1 MALRKSLEKI
11 ILEYPL
17 VSKDNFKG
25 HSFASYVRN
34 VVPKSISASL
44 ELPEIYS
51 VKASAGNG
59 SWAKVP
65 WIAIFN
71 NLVTESVQ
79 SGFYCVYLFRADF
92 SGVYLS
98 LNQGIADKRNKFGL
112 GKSRDMVRDQAQLF
126 KDKLGSDQL
135 REFSEPLDLQL
146 DSIPKKTTSRRLGL
160 AYEAGNIASKFYSRE
175 SLPDDKELVDD
186 VRKVLEIY
194 FSLFEEVSLKEDAD
208 SDLFK
213 KVSLKKEAK
222 NNEAEREWFE
232 DPTKYRLHRVTE
244 RNQTLSRK
252 VKELQ
257 GYECKACGFDF
268 ESRYGEIGKGY
279 IEAHHNVPISN
290 LSGAKIQVDPLND
303 FTVLCSNC
311 HSMIHRIKPTPTV
324 EEFRQ
329 KLKI

>member
-1 MALRKSLEKI
+1 MALRESIEKI

-17 VSKDNFKG
+17 VSNDNFKG

-51 VKASAGNG
+51 VKASAGKG

-71 NLVTESVQ
+71 KLVTESVK

-98 LNQGIADKRNKFGL
+98 LNQGIADKRDQFGL
-112 GKSRDMVRDQAQLF
+112 GKSKEILRGQAKLF
-126 KDKLGSDQL
+126 KDKLGSDKL
-135 REFSEPLDLQL
+135 REFSDPLDLKL
-146 DSIPKKTTSRRLGL
+146 DSIPKTTTARRLGL

-175 SLPDDKELVDD
+175 SLPDDKELVED
-186 VRKVLEIY
+186 VGKVLEIY
-194 FSLFEEVSLKEDAD
+194 FSLFEEVSLKEEAD

-252 VKELQ
+252 VKQLQ
-257 GYECKACGFDF
+257 GCICKACGFDF
-268 ESRYGEIGKGY
+268 ESRYGKIGKGY

-290 LSGAKIQVDPLND
+290 LSGTKIKLDPLKD

-311 HSMIHRIKPTPTV
+311 HSMIHRIKPTPTL

-329 KLKI
+329 NLKM

>member
-1 MALRKSLEKI
+1 MALRESLEKI
-11 ILEYPL
+11 LFEYPL
-17 VSKDNFKG
+17 VSNDNFEG
-25 HSFASYVRN
+25 HSFASYVKN

-71 NLVTESVQ
+71 KLVTESVQ

-98 LNQGIADKRNKFGL
+98 LNQGIADKRKKFGL
-112 GKSRDMVRDQAQLF
+112 GKSREMVRDQAQLF
-126 KDKLGSDQL
+126 KDKLGSDKL
-135 REFSEPLDLQL
+135 REFSETLDLQL
-146 DSIPKKTTSRRLGL
+146 DSIPKKTTSRRLGI
-160 AYEAGNIASKFYSRE
+160 AYEAGNIASKFYSSE
-175 SLPDDKELVDD
+175 SLPDDKELVGD
-186 VRKVLEIY
+186 VRKMLEIY
-194 FSLFEEVSLKEDAD
+194 FSLFEEVSLKEEAD
-208 SDLFK
+208 SDLFQE
-213 KVSLKKEAK
+213 VSLKKEAK

-232 DPTKYRLHRVTE
+232 YPTKYRLHRVTE
-244 RNQTLSRK
+244 RNQTLSIK

-268 ESRYGEIGKGY
+268 EDRDGEIGKGY
-279 IEAHHNVPISN
+279 IEAHHNVPISH
-290 LSGAKIQVDPLND
+290 LSGANIQLDPLKD

-311 HSMIHRIKPTPTV
+311 HSMIHRIKPTPTL

-329 KLKI
+329 NLQI

>member
-1 MALRKSLEKI
+1 
-11 ILEYPL
+11 
-17 VSKDNFKG
+17 
-25 HSFASYVRN
+25 
-34 VVPKSISASL
+34 L

-71 NLVTESVQ
+71 KLVTESVM

-98 LNQGIADKRNKFGL
+98 FNQGIADKRDQFGL
-112 GKSRDMVRDQAQLF
+112 GVSREILRAQAKIF
-126 KDKLGSDQL
+126 KDKLGSEKL
-135 REFSEPLDLQL
+135 RQFSEPLNLKL
-146 DSIPKKTTSRRLGL
+146 DSIPKATTSRRLGL

-175 SLPDDKELVDD
+175 SLPDDKELVGD
-186 VRKVLEIY
+186 VRKMLKIY

-213 KVSLKKEAK
+213 EVSF
-222 NNEAEREWFE
+222 NNEAEKHEVEREWFE

-252 VKELQ
+252 VKQLQ
-257 GYECKACGFDF
+257 GCICKACGFDF
-268 ESRYGEIGKGY
+268 ESRYGKIGKGY

-290 LSGAKIQVDPLND
+290 LSGTKIKLDPLKD

-311 HSMIHRIKPTPTV
+311 HSMIHRIKPTPTL

-329 KLKI
+329 NLKM

>member
-1 MALRKSLEKI
+1 MALRESLEKI
-11 ILEYPL
+11 MFEYPL
-17 VSKDNFKG
+17 ASNDNCKG

-51 VKASAGNG
+51 IKASAGNG

-71 NLVTESVQ
+71 KLVTENVQ
-79 SGFYCVYLFRADF
+79 SGFYCVYFFRADF

-98 LNQGIADKRNKFGL
+98 LNQGIADKRDQFGL
-112 GKSRDMVRDQAQLF
+112 GVSREILRDQAKLF
-126 KDKLGSDQL
+126 KDKLGSDKL
-135 REFSEPLDLQL
+135 REFSDTLDLKL
-146 DSIPKKTTSRRLGL
+146 DSIPKATTSRRLGL
-160 AYEAGNIASKFYSRE
+160 AYEAGNIASKFYSME
-175 SLPDDKELVDD
+175 SLPDDKELVGD
-186 VRKVLEIY
+186 VMKMLEIY
-194 FSLFEEVSLKEDAD
+194 FSLFEEVSLKEAN
-208 SDLFK
+208 SDLFQE
-213 KVSLKKEAK
+213 VSLKKEAK
-222 NNEAEREWFE
+222 KNEVERELFE

-244 RNQTLSRK
+244 RNQTLSKK
-252 VKELQ
+252 VKKLQ

-268 ESRYGEIGKGY
+268 ESRYGEIGRGY
-279 IEAHHNVPISN
+279 IEAHHNVPISK
-290 LSGAKIQVDPLND
+290 LSGAKIQLDPLKD

-329 KLKI
+329 NLKM

>member
-1 MALRKSLEKI
+1 MALRESLEKI
-11 ILEYPL
+11 MFEYPL
-17 VSKDNFKG
+17 ASNDNCKG

-51 VKASAGNG
+51 IKASAGNG

-71 NLVTESVQ
+71 KLVTENVQ
-79 SGFYCVYLFRADF
+79 SGFYCVYFFRADF

-98 LNQGIADKRNKFGL
+98 LNQGIADKRDQFGL
-112 GKSRDMVRDQAQLF
+112 GVSREILRDQAKLF
-126 KDKLGSDQL
+126 KDKLGSDKL
-135 REFSEPLDLQL
+135 REFSDTLDLKL
-146 DSIPKKTTSRRLGL
+146 DSIPKATTSRRLGL
-160 AYEAGNIASKFYSRE
+160 AYEAGNIASKFYSME
-175 SLPDDKELVDD
+175 SLPDDKELVGD
-186 VRKVLEIY
+186 VMKMLEIY
-194 FSLFEEVSLKEDAD
+194 FSLFEEVSLKEAN
-208 SDLFK
+208 SDLFQE
-213 KVSLKKEAK
+213 VSLKKEAK
-222 NNEAEREWFE
+222 KNEVERELFE

-252 VKELQ
+252 VKKLQ

-268 ESRYGEIGKGY
+268 ESRYGEIGRGY
-279 IEAHHNVPISN
+279 IEAHHNVPISK
-290 LSGAKIQVDPLND
+290 LSGAKIQLDPLNG

-329 KLKI
+329 NLKI

>member
-1 MALRKSLEKI
+1 MALRESLEKI
-11 ILEYPL
+11 MFEYPL
-17 VSKDNFKG
+17 VSNDDFNG

-44 ELPEIYS
+44 ELPEIYR

-71 NLVTESVQ
+71 KLVTDNVK

-98 LNQGIADKRNKFGL
+98 LNQGIADKRDQFGL
-112 GKSRDMVRDQAQLF
+112 GKSRDILRDQAKLF
-126 KDKLGSDQL
+126 KDKLGSDKL
-135 REFSEPLDLQL
+135 REFSDSLDLKL
-146 DSIPKKTTSRRLGL
+146 DSIPKATTSRRLGL

-175 SLPDDKELVDD
+175 SLPDDKELVGD
-186 VRKVLEIY
+186 VRKMLEIY
-194 FSLFEEVSLKEDAD
+194 FSLFEEVSLKEEAD
-208 SDLFK
+208 SDFFK
-213 KVSLKKEAK
+213 EVSLKKEAK

-232 DPTKYRLHRVTE
+232 DRTKYRLHRVTE
-244 RNQTLSRK
+244 RNQTLSKK
-252 VKELQ
+252 VKQLQ
-257 GYECKACGFDF
+257 GCICKACGFDF
-268 ESRYGEIGKGY
+268 ESRYGEIGRGY
-279 IEAHHNVPISN
+279 IEAHHNVPISK
-290 LSGAKIQVDPLND
+290 LSGTKIQLDPLND

-311 HSMIHRIKPTPTV
+311 HSMIHRIKPTPTL

-329 KLKI
+329 NLKM

>member
-1 MALRKSLEKI
+1 MVLRESLEKI
-11 ILEYPL
+11 LWEYPL
-17 VSKDNFKG
+17 VSNDNFQG

-71 NLVTESVQ
+71 KLVTETVQ

-92 SGVYLS
+92 SGVDLS
-98 LNQGIADKRNKFGL
+98 INQGIADKRNKFGL
-112 GKSRDMVRDQAQLF
+112 GKSRDMVRAQAKLF

-146 DSIPKKTTSRRLGL
+146 DSIPKETTSRRLGL

-194 FSLFEEVSLKEDAD
+194 FSLFEEVSLKEEAD

-222 NNEAEREWFE
+222 NNKAEREWFE
-232 DPTKYRLHRVTE
+232 YPTKYRLHRVTE

-290 LSGAKIQVDPLND
+290 LSGAKIQLDPLND

-329 KLKI
+329 NLKM

>member
-1 MALRKSLEKI
+1 MALRESLEKI
-11 ILEYPL
+11 LWEYPL
-17 VSKDNFKG
+17 VSNDNFQG

-71 NLVTESVQ
+71 KLVTETVQ

-92 SGVYLS
+92 WGVYLS

-112 GKSRDMVRDQAQLF
+112 GKSRDMVRTQAQLF

-146 DSIPKKTTSRRLGL
+146 DSIPKETTSRRLGL

-194 FSLFEEVSLKEDAD
+194 FSLFEEVSLKEEAD

-290 LSGAKIQVDPLND
+290 LSGAKFQLDPLND

-311 HSMIHRIKPTPTV
+311 HSMIHCIKPTPTV

-329 KLKI
+329 NLKM

>member
-1 MALRKSLEKI
+1 MALRESLEKI
-11 ILEYPL
+11 MFEYPL
-17 VSKDNFKG
+17 ASNDNFNG

-59 SWAKVP
+59 SWPKVP

-71 NLVTESVQ
+71 KLVTESVK

-98 LNQGIADKRNKFGL
+98 LNQGIADKRDQFGL
-112 GKSRDMVRDQAQLF
+112 GVSREILRAQAKLF
-126 KDKLGSDQL
+126 KDKLGSDKL
-135 REFSEPLDLQL
+135 REFSHPLALKL
-146 DSIPKKTTSRRLGL
+146 DSIPKATTSRRLGL

-175 SLPDDKELVDD
+175 SLPDDKELVGD

-194 FSLFEEVSLKEDAD
+194 LSLFEEVSLNDDVE
-208 SDLFK
+208 
-213 KVSLKKEAK
+213 

-232 DPTKYRLHRVTE
+232 DRTKYRLHRVTE

-252 VKELQ
+252 VKQLQ
-257 GYECKACGFDF
+257 GYECKACGFNF
-268 ESRYGEIGKGY
+268 EARYGEIGKGY

-290 LSGAKIQVDPLND
+290 LSGAKIQLDPLND

-329 KLKI
+329 NLKM

>member
-1 MALRKSLEKI
+1 MALRESLEKI
-11 ILEYPL
+11 MFEYPL
-17 VSKDNFKG
+17 VSNDNFKG
-25 HSFASYVRN
+25 HWFASYVRN
-34 VVPKSISASL
+34 VVATSISASL
-44 ELPEIYS
+44 ELPEISS

-71 NLVTESVQ
+71 KLVTDNVK

-98 LNQGIADKRNKFGL
+98 LNQGIADKRDQFGL
-112 GKSRDMVRDQAQLF
+112 GKSREILRGQAKLF
-126 KDKLGSDQL
+126 KDKLGYDKL
-135 REFSEPLDLQL
+135 REFSDSLDLKL
-146 DSIPKKTTSRRLGL
+146 DSIPKATTSRRLGL

-186 VRKVLEIY
+186 VRKMLEIY
-194 FSLFEEVSLKEDAD
+194 FSLFDEVSLKEEAD
-208 SDLFK
+208 SDFFK
-213 KVSLKKEAK
+213 EVSLNKDAE

-232 DPTKYRLHRVTE
+232 DMTKYRLHRVTE

-268 ESRYGEIGKGY
+268 ESRYGEIGRGY

-290 LSGAKIQVDPLND
+290 LSGAKIQLDPLND

-329 KLKI
+329 NLKM

>member
-1 MALRKSLEKI
+1 MALRESLEKI
-11 ILEYPL
+11 MFEYPL
-17 VSKDNFKG
+17 ASNDNCKG

-51 VKASAGNG
+51 IKASAGNG

-71 NLVTESVQ
+71 KLVTENVQ
-79 SGFYCVYLFRADF
+79 SGFYCVYFFRADF

-98 LNQGIADKRNKFGL
+98 LNQGIADKRDLFGL
-112 GKSRDMVRDQAQLF
+112 GVSREILRDQAKLF
-126 KDKLGSDQL
+126 KDKLGSDKL
-135 REFSEPLDLQL
+135 REFSDTLDLKL
-146 DSIPKKTTSRRLGL
+146 DSIPKETTSRRLGL
-160 AYEAGNIASKFYSRE
+160 AYEAGNIASKFYSME
-175 SLPDDKELVDD
+175 SLPDDKELVGD
-186 VRKVLEIY
+186 VMKMLEIY
-194 FSLFEEVSLKEDAD
+194 FSLFEEVSLKEAN
-208 SDLFK
+208 SDLFQD
-213 KVSLKKEAK
+213 VSLKKEAK
-222 NNEAEREWFE
+222 KNEVERELFE

-252 VKELQ
+252 VKKLQ

-268 ESRYGEIGKGY
+268 ESRYGEIGRGY
-279 IEAHHNVPISN
+279 IEAHHNVPISK
-290 LSGAKIQVDPLND
+290 LSGAKIQLDPLNG

-329 KLKI
+329 NLKI

>member
-1 MALRKSLEKI
+1 MALRESIEKI
-11 ILEYPL
+11 LWEYPL
-17 VSKDNFKG
+17 VSNDNFQG

-71 NLVTESVQ
+71 KLVTETVQ

-92 SGVYLS
+92 WGVYLS

-112 GKSRDMVRDQAQLF
+112 GKSRDMVRTQAQLF

-146 DSIPKKTTSRRLGL
+146 DSIPKETTSRRLGL

-194 FSLFEEVSLKEDAD
+194 FSLFEEVSLKEEAD

-232 DPTKYRLHRVTE
+232 DRTKYRLHRVTE

-290 LSGAKIQVDPLND
+290 LSGAKIQLDPLND
-303 FTVLCSNC
+303 FTMLYSNC

-329 KLKI
+329 NLKM

>member
-1 MALRKSLEKI
+1 MALRESLEKI
-11 ILEYPL
+11 LWEYPL
-17 VSKDNFKG
+17 VSNDNFQG

-71 NLVTESVQ
+71 KLVTETVQ

-112 GKSRDMVRDQAQLF
+112 GKSRDMVRAQAQLF

-146 DSIPKKTTSRRLGL
+146 DSIPKETTSRRLGL

-194 FSLFEEVSLKEDAD
+194 FSLFQEVSLKEEAD

-244 RNQTLSRK
+244 RNQTLYRK

-290 LSGAKIQVDPLND
+290 LSGAKIQLDPLND

-324 EEFRQ
+324 KEFRQ
-329 KLKI
+329 NLKM

>member
-1 MALRKSLEKI
+1 MALRESLEKI
-11 ILEYPL
+11 MFEYPL
-17 VSKDNFKG
+17 VSNDNFKG

-71 NLVTESVQ
+71 KLVTESVM

-98 LNQGIADKRNKFGL
+98 LNQGIADKRDQFGL
-112 GKSRDMVRDQAQLF
+112 GVSREILRGQAKLF
-126 KDKLGSDQL
+126 KDKLGSDKL
-135 REFSEPLDLQL
+135 REFSDPLDLKL
-146 DSIPKKTTSRRLGL
+146 DSIPKTTTSRRLGL

-175 SLPDDKELVDD
+175 SLPDDKELVED
-186 VRKVLEIY
+186 VGKVLEIY
-194 FSLFEEVSLKEDAD
+194 FSLFEEVSLKEEAD

-232 DPTKYRLHRVTE
+232 YPTKYRLHRVTE

-268 ESRYGEIGKGY
+268 ESRYGEIGRGY

-290 LSGAKIQVDPLND
+290 LSGAKIQLDPLKD

-329 KLKI
+329 NLKM